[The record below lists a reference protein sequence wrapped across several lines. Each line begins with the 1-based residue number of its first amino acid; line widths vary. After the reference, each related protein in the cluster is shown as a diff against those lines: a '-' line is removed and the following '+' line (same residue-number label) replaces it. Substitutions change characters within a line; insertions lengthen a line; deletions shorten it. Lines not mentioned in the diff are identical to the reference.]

1 MISSVTRQGFKLG
14 ELPAKFEAGTPP
26 IAQAIGLGAAIE
38 YLSQFSMT
46 ELLEHEQRLAA
57 RTMEHLRGI
66 DGIHILGPAEVTNRA
81 GIVSFYVDGVS
92 NQDISLFLD
101 RQGVAI
107 RAGHHCAMPLH
118 DELGIRNS
126 CRASFYLYNT
136 VEEVD
141 YFGESLIQVL
151 EKLR

>member
-1 MISSVTRQGFKLG
+1 MEQIFDW
-14 ELPAKFEAGTPP
+14 ELELAQMT
-26 IAQAIGLGAAIE
+26 IARLQEIEGL
-38 YLSQFSMT
+38 
-46 ELLEHEQRLAA
+46 HV
-57 RTMEHLRGI
+57 
-66 DGIHILGPAEVTNRA
+66 LGPMDRRA
-81 GIVSFYVDGVS
+81 GIVSFHIDGLS
-92 NQDISLFLD
+92 TQDISLFLD

-136 VEEVD
+136 KDDVD
-141 YFGESLIQVL
+141 YFVQALVGVV